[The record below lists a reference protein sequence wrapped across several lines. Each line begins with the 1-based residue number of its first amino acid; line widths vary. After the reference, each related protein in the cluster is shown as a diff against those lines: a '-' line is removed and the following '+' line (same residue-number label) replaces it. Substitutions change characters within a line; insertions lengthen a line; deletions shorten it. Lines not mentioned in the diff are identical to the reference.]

1 MPGQKILDYWKP
13 SKLLLGDMNF
23 LKDLINFDKDNI
35 NQTAILKIKKEY
47 LTNAEFVPS
56 RVANASSAAE
66 GLCKWVLAMVKY
78 DEIKKIVAPKE
89 EKLAVAQEELSI
101 LNKALAEK
109 QDQLRTVETRLI

>member
-13 SKLLLGDMNF
+13 SKLLLSDMNF
-23 LKDLINFDKDNI
+23 LKDLINYDKDNI

-89 EKLAVAQEELSI
+89 EKLAVAQEELSV
-101 LNKALAEK
+101 LNQALAEK
-109 QDQLRTVETRLI
+109 QSQLRTVETR